1 VKLTAY
7 DHIGLFDQ
15 LQSEWNDLLHRSTSD
30 RIFSTW
36 EWQATWWQ
44 AYQPGQ
50 LWVISCHDEQDR
62 LVGLAPWFI
71 ENHPTKGRVV
81 RSIGCVEV
89 TDYLDI
95 IVDTAFI
102 EPVLEC
108 FASFVLDNVAL
119 FDLLDLCNIPEQSPN
134 LERFARALRVRG
146 FEVEITQQEVCPII
160 ELPTTWEDYLSQA
173 LDKKERHEI
182 RRKLRRAEGEASW
195 YVVGAEHQLNDEI
208 ERFLNLMSASHPE
221 KAGFLREPQNL
232 EFFRQVTP
240 VVYQKGWLQL
250 SFLTVQGKAAATY
263 LNFDY
268 NSQILVYNSGLLPG
282 EYGHLSPGIVLLAY
296 NIRHAIETGHQV
308 FDFLRGSESYKYRM
322 GGKDNPVFMLKARY
336 SPN

>member
-1 VKLTAY
+1 MKLTAY
-7 DHIGLFDQ
+7 DQIDLFDQ
-15 LQSEWNDLLHRSTSD
+15 LQPEWNELLHRSTSD

-36 EWQATWWQ
+36 EWQSTWWK

-50 LWVISCHDEQDR
+50 LWVICCRDEQDR
-62 LVGLAPWFI
+62 LVGLAPWFV
-71 ENHPTKGRVV
+71 ENHPAKGRVV

-95 IVDTAFI
+95 IVDTTFI
-102 EPVLEC
+102 EAVLEC
-108 FASFVLDNVAL
+108 FASFVLEKAAS
-119 FDLLDLCNIPEQSPN
+119 FDLLDLCNIPEHSPN
-134 LERFARALRVRG
+134 LERFARSLRVRS

-160 ELPTTWEDYLSQA
+160 QLPTTWEAYLSEV

-182 RRKLRRAEGEASW
+182 RRKLRRAEGETNW
-195 YVVGAEHQLNDEI
+195 YIVGPEHQLNEEI
-208 ERFLNLMSASHPE
+208 ERFLDLMSASHPE
-221 KAGFLREPQNL
+221 KAGFLRDPQNL

-240 VVYQKGWLQL
+240 IVYEQGWLQL
-250 SFLTVQGKAAATY
+250 SFLTIQGKAAATY

-282 EYGHLSPGIVLLAY
+282 EYGHLSPGIVLLAH
-296 NIRHAIETGHQV
+296 NIRHAIEARHKI